1 MTVTLMQCLFEL
13 PDAFSLKEKRK
24 VVKSITSRLGNKF
37 RLSAAEIDLH
47 ESIRFAQIGG
57 AFVSTSREHGE
68 RVMNKV
74 MLFLETEI
82 PGRIQSYQVHT
93 ENYG

>member
-1 MTVTLMQCLFEL
+1 MVVTLMQCLFEL
-13 PDAFSLKEKRK
+13 PESTNLKEKRR
-24 VVKSITSRLGNKF
+24 VVKSVTARLGNKF
-37 RLSAAEIDLH
+37 RLSAAEVDLH
-47 ESIRFAQIGG
+47 GSIRFAQIGG

-82 PGRIQSYQVHT
+82 PGRIQHFGIHSEQYD
-93 ENYG
+93 